1 MLFRN
6 HQPLIFNSRKV
17 PFLVAI
23 PFVPVPETVV
33 HSATTAMKPTA
44 NTSWWYANTSQLPLL
59 LLLLLLLIIT
69 GISNVNS
76 SPILKDSSIN
86 SSADSSGTPTAKLL
100 KLVVFSFDGF
110 RHDYVTATDTPNLY
124 ALAQDGVRGN
134 PVCFI

>member
-1 MLFRN
+1 
-6 HQPLIFNSRKV
+6 
-17 PFLVAI
+17 
-23 PFVPVPETVV
+23 
-33 HSATTAMKPTA
+33 MKPTA
-44 NTSWWYANTSQLPLL
+44 DTSWWYANASQLPLPL

-76 SPILKDSSIN
+76 SPILKNSSIN

-124 ALAQDGVRGN
+124 ALAQDGVRGS
-134 PVCFI
+134 PLCFI